1 MDNLS
6 LQRIATLHPKL
17 REKARMDYEGAN
29 GLLGKGVRLRISY
42 ALRSFAEQTALY
54 AQGRH
59 PLAEINRLRKI
70 AGMNPIGASEAKN
83 KVTNAQAG
91 SSYHQYALA
100 WDIVLLYDK
109 NGDGVFEEAS
119 WDLIRDGD
127 KDGTSDWLEVTKYL
141 VDRGWSNGFW
151 TNGKHW
157 DKPHFQYTY
166 GLSIKD
172 LQAKYNKKDF
182 IPGTTY
188 VNI

>member
-1 MDNLS
+1 MDKLS
-6 LQRIATLHPKL
+6 YDRIATLHPKL

-29 GLLGKGVRLRISY
+29 NLLGKGVRLRISY

-54 AQGRH
+54 AQGRQT
-59 PLAEINRLRKI
+59 LAEINRLRKI
-70 AGMNPIGASEAKN
+70 AGMQPIGASEAKN

-91 SSYHQYALA
+91 SSYHNYSLA
-100 WDIVLLYDK
+100 MDIVLLYDK

-119 WDLIRDGD
+119 WDLKRDGD
-127 KDGTSDWLEVTKYL
+127 KDGISDWTEVTKYL
-141 VDRGWSNGFW
+141 VDRGWQNGFW

-172 LQAKYNKKDF
+172 LQAKYNAKDF
-182 IPGTTY
+182 IAGTTY
-188 VNI
+188 VKI